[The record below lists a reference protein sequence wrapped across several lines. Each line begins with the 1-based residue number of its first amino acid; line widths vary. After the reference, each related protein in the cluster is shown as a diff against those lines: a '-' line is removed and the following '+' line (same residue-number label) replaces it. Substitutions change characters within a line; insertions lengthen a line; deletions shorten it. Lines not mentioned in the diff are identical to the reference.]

1 MFVSS
6 QKAEA
11 ELAYELQG
19 AKEKQ
24 KIRSEEIEIEVVE
37 RRKQIEVEEKEILRK
52 DKELMAV
59 VKRPAEAEAYRMQ
72 ALAEGHR

>member
-1 MFVSS
+1 M
-6 QKAEA
+6 
-11 ELAYELQG
+11 
-19 AKEKQ
+19 
-24 KIRSEEIEIEVVE
+24 VE